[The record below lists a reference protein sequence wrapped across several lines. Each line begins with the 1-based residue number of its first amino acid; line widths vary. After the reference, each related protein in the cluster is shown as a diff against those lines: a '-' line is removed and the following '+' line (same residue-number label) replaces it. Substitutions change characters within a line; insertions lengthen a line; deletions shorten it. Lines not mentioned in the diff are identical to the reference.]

1 MSYVSN
7 FYTLSCKLVQLFSKI
22 MYKSQIGL
30 YAEVDMRLKVKGET
44 KLQIR
49 EEFWEAGTL

>member
-1 MSYVSN
+1 
-7 FYTLSCKLVQLFSKI
+7 